1 MSDLVYV
8 NTGSFAEL
16 FDRRITDLLGSD
28 DNRELVGQQ
37 AYENFKQNYGCAQS
51 LMRAFMDVLVL
62 QDEFWFRAVGGLQG
76 GGGCGLTC
84 GALNTGFMLISAR
97 SGRRKIEEGFGGL
110 MPMMEPCHKLAQ
122 WFKLQYKSTVCAEI
136 SGYDWFNTAEV
147 LEQHLSAKGK
157 ERSENCARL
166 TSGTAYKLAEILYEL

>member
-1 MSDLVYV
+1 MSNLVYV
-8 NTGSFAEL
+8 NTGSFGEL
-16 FDRRITDLLGSD
+16 FDRRITDLLGFED
-28 DNRELVGQQ
+28 KRELIGQK
-37 AYENFKQNYGCAQS
+37 AYDNFRQHYGCAQS
-51 LMRAFMDVLVL
+51 MMRAFMDVLGL

-97 SGRRKIEEGFGGL
+97 SGRRKIEDGFDGL

-122 WFKLQYKSTVCAEI
+122 WFKLQYKSTVCSEI

-147 LEQHLSAKGK
+147 VEQHLMSKGK
-157 ERSENCARL
+157 ERLENCARL
-166 TSGTAYKLAEILYEL
+166 TSGTAYKVSEILYEL

>member
-8 NTGSFAEL
+8 NTGNFSEL
-16 FDRRITDLLGSD
+16 FDRRITDLLGSE
-28 DNRELVGQQ
+28 DNRELIGQK
-37 AYENFKQNYGCAQS
+37 AYENFKQHYGCSQS
-51 LMRAFMDVLVL
+51 LMRAFMDVLGL
-62 QDEFWFRAVGGLQG
+62 QDEFLFRAVGGLQG

-84 GALNTGFMLISAR
+84 GALNTGFMLIGAR
-97 SGRRKIEEGFGGL
+97 SGRKKIEDGFDGL
-110 MPMMEPCHKLAQ
+110 MPMMEPSHRLAQ

-136 SGYDWFNTAEV
+136 SGYDWFNTAE
-147 LEQHLSAKGK
+147 LLAQHLSAKGK